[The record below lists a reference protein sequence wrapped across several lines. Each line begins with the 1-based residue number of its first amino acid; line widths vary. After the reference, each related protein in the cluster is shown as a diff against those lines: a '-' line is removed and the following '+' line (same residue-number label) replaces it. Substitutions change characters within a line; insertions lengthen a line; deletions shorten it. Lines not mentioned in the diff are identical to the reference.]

1 MREHGVTLAGPDPKE
16 LVDKVDPDAIRETM
30 RELIH
35 RFLPDLEAW
44 ISLESIAWAQ
54 RYAVT
59 TLCRMLYSIETG
71 EIASKRASLIWA
83 RNHLDPTWTD
93 LIQHAMDGRRSGWNP
108 NDHPSRESVQQTLAF
123 AEHAKLRAA
132 CA

>member
-1 MREHGVTLAGPDPKE
+1 
-16 LVDKVDPDAIRETM
+16 M

-44 ISLESIAWAQ
+44 ISLESIA
-54 RYAVT
+54 
-59 TLCRMLYSIETG
+59 
-71 EIASKRASLIWA
+71 KD
-83 RNHLDPTWTD
+83 HLDPTWTD

-108 NDHPSRESVQQTLAF
+108 NDCPGRESVQQTLAF
-123 AEHAKLRAA
+123 AEHAKPRAA